1 MKQTRYTIR
10 EKERKTSTQ
19 LYFKYIFFIINICM
33 HTHTKIYNL
42 LRKEE
47 NTQLSFISNNNKFH
61 LKLLIIG
68 KKKFKKSNK
77 KQSLVHII

>member
-47 NTQLSFISNNNKFH
+47 NT
-61 LKLLIIG
+61 
-68 KKKFKKSNK
+68 
-77 KQSLVHII
+77 